1 MNRRILLALGAFV
14 IWTAITVIGGRLRA
28 GGETELVEAV
38 TQGVN
43 WVYPLAAALLLA
55 VVAWQRWDD
64 VGLKTAP
71 AAGSL
76 RLLWLPALYI
86 AVFLVLGVLLG
97 LPPIA
102 VIFFVLVNTFF
113 VGLSEELMFRGI
125 LLQAFRH
132 RMAIWPAILVTS
144 LLFGGYPQSECLHH
158 RSPADRCDPIGRG
171 PAERALVHR
180 HPVAHR
186 VPVARHRRP
195 WPVGFRRLYHGRR
208 RWSAAG
214 ASDGPNQLPDLR
226 TRAAGPAH
234 RPLCPLA
241 AAACGPHPC
250 AARGLS
256 QGRLTHLFGSLP
268 GPFFMPPWGPHQN
281 RGFTT

>member
-28 GGETELVEAV
+28 GGEAELVEGV

-43 WVYPLAAALLLA
+43 WVFLLAAAFLLA

-86 AVFLVLGVLLG
+86 AGFLVLGVLLG

-125 LLQAFRH
+125 LLQALRH

-144 LLFGGYPQSECLHH
+144 LLFGAIHSLNVFATGHLLTAVVQSGAALLSGLLFIAI
-158 RSPADRCDPIGRG
+158 RLRTGSLWPAIII
-171 PAERALVHR
+171 
-180 HPVAHR
+180 
-186 VPVARHRRP
+186 
-195 WPVGFRRLYHGRR
+195 HGL
-208 RWSAAG
+208 WDFGIFTMGAAG
-214 ASDGPNQLPDLR
+214 GAP
-226 TRAAGPAH
+226 AGPATAPTSFQMLAPVLLVLPTALYALWLLRH
-234 RPLCPLA
+234 VGRTHARPED
-241 AAACGPHPC
+241 
-250 AARGLS
+250 
-256 QGRLTHLFGSLP
+256 
-268 GPFFMPPWGPHQN
+268 
-281 RGFTT
+281 

>member
-1 MNRRILLALGAFV
+1 MTNRRIVHALGAFV

-55 VVAWQRWDD
+55 VVAWRRWDD

-71 AAGSL
+71 VAGSL

-86 AVFLVLGVLLG
+86 AVFLMLGVLLG

-132 RMAIWPAILVTS
+132 LMAIWPAILVTS
-144 LLFGGYPQSECLHH
+144 LLFGGIHSLNVFTTGHLLTSVNQTGAALLSGLLFIAI
-158 RSPADRCDPIGRG
+158 RLRTGSLWPAII
-171 PAERALVHR
+171 VHGLWDFG
-180 HPVAHR
+180 VFTM
-186 VPVARHRRP
+186 
-195 WPVGFRRLYHGRR
+195 G
-208 RWSAAG
+208 AAG
-214 ASDGPNQLPDLR
+214 GTP
-226 TRAAGPAH
+226 AGPATAPTSFQTFAPLLLVLPTALYALWLLRH
-234 RPLCPLA
+234 VSCTHARPED
-241 AAACGPHPC
+241 
-250 AARGLS
+250 
-256 QGRLTHLFGSLP
+256 
-268 GPFFMPPWGPHQN
+268 
-281 RGFTT
+281 

>member
-43 WVYPLAAALLLA
+43 WVYPLAAAFLLA

-86 AVFLVLGVLLG
+86 AGFLVLGVLLG

-125 LLQAFRH
+125 LLQALRH

-144 LLFGGYPQSECLHH
+144 LLFGAVHSLNVFATGHLLTAVVQSGAALLSGLLFIAI
-158 RSPADRCDPIGRG
+158 RLRTGSLWPAIV
-171 PAERALVHR
+171 VHGLWDFG
-180 HPVAHR
+180 VFTM
-186 VPVARHRRP
+186 
-195 WPVGFRRLYHGRR
+195 G
-208 RWSAAG
+208 AAG
-214 ASDGPNQLPDLR
+214 GAP
-226 TRAAGPAH
+226 AGPATAPTSFQTFAPVLLVLPTALYALWLLRH
-234 RPLCPLA
+234 VARTHARPED
-241 AAACGPHPC
+241 
-250 AARGLS
+250 
-256 QGRLTHLFGSLP
+256 
-268 GPFFMPPWGPHQN
+268 
-281 RGFTT
+281 

>member
-1 MNRRILLALGAFV
+1 MMNRRIPLALGAFV

-55 VVAWQRWDD
+55 VVAWRRWDD

-71 AAGSL
+71 VAGSL
-76 RLLWLPALYI
+76 GLLWLPALYI

-132 RMAIWPAILVTS
+132 LMAIWPAILVTS
-144 LLFGGYPQSECLHH
+144 LLFGGIHSLNVFTTGHLLTSVIQSG
-158 RSPADRCDPIGRG
+158 A
-171 PAERALVHR
+171 ALLSGLLFIAIR
-180 HPVAHR
+180 
-186 VPVARHRRP
+186 
-195 WPVGFRRLYHGRR
+195 
-208 RWSAAG
+208 
-214 ASDGPNQLPDLR
+214 LR
-226 TRAAGPAH
+226 TRSLWSAIIVHGLWDFGVFTMGAAGGTPAGPATAPTSFQTFAPLLLVLPTALYALWLLRH
-234 RPLCPLA
+234 VSCTHARPED
-241 AAACGPHPC
+241 
-250 AARGLS
+250 
-256 QGRLTHLFGSLP
+256 
-268 GPFFMPPWGPHQN
+268 
-281 RGFTT
+281 

>member
-1 MNRRILLALGAFV
+1 MSRRILLALGAFV

-28 GGETELVEAV
+28 GGEAELVEGV

-43 WVYPLAAALLLA
+43 WVYPLAAAFLLA

-86 AVFLVLGVLLG
+86 AGFLVLGVLLG
-97 LPPIA
+97 LPPIT

-125 LLQAFRH
+125 LLQALRH

-144 LLFGGYPQSECLHH
+144 LLFGGIHSLNAFATGHLLISLIQSGAALLSGLLFIAI
-158 RSPADRCDPIGRG
+158 RLRTGSLWPAIIT
-171 PAERALVHR
+171 
-180 HPVAHR
+180 
-186 VPVARHRRP
+186 
-195 WPVGFRRLYHGRR
+195 HGL
-208 RWSAAG
+208 WDFGIFVMGAAG
-214 ASDGPNQLPDLR
+214 GEP
-226 TRAAGPAH
+226 AGPQTAQTSFQMLAPMLLVLPNAVYALWLLRH
-234 RPLCPLA
+234 VGRTHARPED
-241 AAACGPHPC
+241 
-250 AARGLS
+250 
-256 QGRLTHLFGSLP
+256 
-268 GPFFMPPWGPHQN
+268 
-281 RGFTT
+281 